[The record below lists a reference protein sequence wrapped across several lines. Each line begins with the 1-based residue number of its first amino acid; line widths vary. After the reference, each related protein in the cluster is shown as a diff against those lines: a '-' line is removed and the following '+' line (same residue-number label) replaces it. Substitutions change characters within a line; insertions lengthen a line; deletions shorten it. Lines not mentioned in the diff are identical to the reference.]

1 MPSLNASPSP
11 KASLLSKFQ
20 QISIIT
26 ILTLGLFTALL
37 IVNGSAHAADKKDQ
51 NKPDNSGWAASMV
64 DNLKNTNL
72 TSQQQKV
79 VLQINTYLNNLND
92 LKGRFIQINP
102 DDSQQKGK
110 FYLKRPG
117 RIRFDYAPPSLQR
130 VIADGRFLIIED
142 RDINTED
149 RFPLKNTPFRILLA
163 KEVNIVRDAIIKSVV
178 ETDEQTSIILI
189 DRNGSAIGEIELVF
203 ANTPNLELKE
213 WKVIDA
219 QGQTTRVILSH
230 LNFDEKIDGKLFQRE
245 KSTKSLS
252 FP

>member
-1 MPSLNASPSP
+1 MLSLNALPGP
-11 KASLLSKFQ
+11 KAINLNKLRQ
-20 QISIIT
+20 GSIFL
-26 ILTLGLFTALL
+26 ILTIALL
-37 IVNGSAHAADKKDQ
+37 VAQIFVIDHAYARDKKDQ
-51 NKPDNSGWAASMV
+51 NKPDNSGWAASIV
-64 DNLKNTNL
+64 DDLKSTDL
-72 TSQQQKV
+72 TSQQQKIV
-79 VLQINTYLNNLND
+79 IQINSYLNNLND

-130 VIADGRFLIIED
+130 VIADGHYLIIED

-163 KEVNIVRDAIIKSVV
+163 KDVNIVRDAIIKSVV
-178 ETDEQTSIILI
+178 ETDEQTSVVLI
-189 DRNGSAIGEIELVF
+189 DRNGGAIGQIELVF
-203 ANTPNLELKE
+203 TNTPKLELKE
-213 WKVIDA
+213 WKVVDA

-245 KSTKSLS
+245 KNENPFL
-252 FP
+252 FR

>member
-1 MPSLNASPSP
+1 MPRLNALSSP
-11 KASLLSKFQ
+11 KATLSNKRQQVLTLAILTIAFLTI
-20 QISIIT
+20 QISVMDST
-26 ILTLGLFTALL
+26 YAR
-37 IVNGSAHAADKKDQ
+37 DKKDKT
-51 NKPDNSGWAASMV
+51 KPDNSGWAASIV
-64 DNLKNTNL
+64 DDLKNTDL
-72 TSQQQKV
+72 TSQQQKIV
-79 VLQINTYLNNLND
+79 IQINSYLNNLTD
-92 LKGRFIQINP
+92 LKGRFIQINT

-130 VIADGRFLIIED
+130 VIADGRYLIIED

-163 KEVNIVRDAIIKSVV
+163 KDVNIVRDAIIKSVV
-178 ETDEQTSIILI
+178 ETDEQTSVILI

-203 ANTPNLELKE
+203 TNTPKLELKE

-219 QGQTTRVILSH
+219 QGQTTRVILSR
-230 LNFDEKIDGKLFQRE
+230 LNFNEKIDGKLFQRE
-245 KSTKSLS
+245 KSTTPFF

>member
-11 KASLLSKFQ
+11 KATLLSKFQ
-20 QISIIT
+20 QVSIIT

-37 IVNGSAHAADKKDQ
+37 NVNGSAHAADKKDQ
-51 NKPDNSGWAASMV
+51 KKPDNSGWAASMV
-64 DNLKNTNL
+64 DELKNTNL

-163 KEVNIVRDAIIKSVV
+163 KDVNIVRDAIIKSVV

-203 ANTPNLELKE
+203 ANTSNLELKE

>member
-1 MPSLNASPSP
+1 MPRLNALPSP
-11 KASLLSKFQ
+11 KATHLNKRQHVSILAILTIALLAI
-20 QISIIT
+20 QISAI
-26 ILTLGLFTALL
+26 
-37 IVNGSAHAADKKDQ
+37 GSAHARDKKDQ
-51 NKPDNSGWAASMV
+51 AKPDHSGWAASIV
-64 DNLKNTNL
+64 DDLKSTDL
-72 TSQQQKV
+72 TSQQQKIV
-79 VLQINTYLNNLND
+79 IQINSYLNNLTD
-92 LKGRFIQINP
+92 LRGRFLQINP

-130 VIADGRFLIIED
+130 VIADGHYLIIED

-163 KEVNIVRDAIIKSVV
+163 KDVNIVRDAIIKSVI
-178 ETDEQTSIILI
+178 ETDEQTSVILI

-203 ANTPNLELKE
+203 TNTPKLVLKE

-219 QGQTTRVILSH
+219 QGQTTRVILSR

-245 KSTKSLS
+245 KSTTPLF